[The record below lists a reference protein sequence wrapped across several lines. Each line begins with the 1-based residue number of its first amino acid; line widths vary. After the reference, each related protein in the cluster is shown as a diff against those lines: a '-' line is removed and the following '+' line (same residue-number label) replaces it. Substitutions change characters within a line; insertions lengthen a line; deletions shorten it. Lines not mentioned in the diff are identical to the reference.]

1 MSESKDLLYKVL
13 FHNEGK
19 VYELFAREVGQG
31 GLFGFIE
38 VSDLVFGT
46 RTEVVIDPT
55 EDRLR
60 TEFESVTR
68 LHIPMHSVIRIDEV
82 HKPGRSRI
90 HENDSSKGGSKVAP
104 FPVPIYAPP
113 AKDS

>member
-1 MSESKDLLYKVL
+1 MSESKNLLYKVL

-19 VYELFAREVGQG
+19 VFEIFAREVGQG

-38 VSDLVFGT
+38 VSDLVFGA

-60 TEFESVTR
+60 TEFEGVER

-82 HKPGRSRI
+82 RKQGTSRI
-90 HENDSSKGGSKVAP
+90 HPSDSGDSDPKVTR

-113 AKDS
+113 GKD